1 MMEKRKMAKR
11 VFEFTFWLMGEPR
24 ELLDWSNELYE
35 AGADDSSPG
44 ISNGRPYVA
53 FHREAAS
60 FEDAVRS
67 ARRDVQA
74 AGCRVLRCEIEEQE
88 FASWP

>member
-1 MMEKRKMAKR
+1 MATR
-11 VFEFTFWLMGEPR
+11 VFEFTFWLADEPR
-24 ELLDWSNELYE
+24 ELLDWSNQLYD

-44 ISNGRPYVA
+44 ICNGMPYEA

-60 FEDAVRS
+60 FEEAVRS
-67 ARRDVQA
+67 AHRDVQA

-88 FASWP
+88 LASWPQG

>member
-1 MMEKRKMAKR
+1 MNMAMR
-11 VFEFTFWLMGEPR
+11 TFQFTFWLADEPR

-44 ISNGRPYVA
+44 ISHGKPYVA
-53 FHREAAS
+53 FLREAVS
-60 FEDAVRS
+60 FEEAIRS
-67 ARRDVQA
+67 AHRDVQA

-88 FASWP
+88 LASWPSL

>member
-1 MMEKRKMAKR
+1 MAER
-11 VFEFTFWLMGEPR
+11 TFHFTLWLADDPR

-44 ISNGRPYVA
+44 ISNGQPYVA
-53 FHREAAS
+53 FHRDAAS

-67 ARRDVQA
+67 AHRDVQT
-74 AGCRVLRCEIEEQE
+74 AGCRVLRCEIEADEL
-88 FASWP
+88 ASWP